1 MTISTAVPD
10 TKSFSGGYLLYRKVG
25 GKNVTPGVRSKARA
39 PRFRHPSFE
48 AAQAEA
54 TRLLEHH
61 PESTFIIL
69 QERGRVKLKH
79 GQGEGVAS

>member
-1 MTISTAVPD
+1 MTTTVAISD
-10 TKSFSGGYLLYRKVG
+10 TKPFSGSYLLYRKVG
-25 GKNVTPGVRSKARA
+25 GKNVKPGVRSQARA
-39 PRFRHPSFE
+39 PRFRHPTFE

-69 QERGRVKLKH
+69 QERGRVKLRSPDEA
-79 GQGEGVAS
+79 QEVR